1 MDFGEGAVVIMM
13 LSEEVQ
19 RYSGA
24 AAQLRFGAVRG
35 PTPTLSRGTPAT
47 RWVTNV
53 AGLGEGAGV
62 R

>member
-1 MDFGEGAVVIMM
+1 MYFGEGAVMM

-19 RYSGA
+19 RYSGT
-24 AAQLRFGAVRG
+24 AAQRSFGAVRG

-47 RWVTNV
+47 KWVTNV